1 TAPGV
6 HSLWRIGAAV
16 SSMTVNVLI
25 EASDAG
31 VGVWQPADVY
41 FDVGATHRK
50 GNGISEVDRS
60 HVDLAFYTSTC
71 GDSQVDGTEQCDLGS
86 GTNGQAFACCNSN
99 CTFKASTSV
108 CRASTGVCDPQETC
122 TGASSAC
129 PGNTFTSSTTPCRA
143 SAGVCDPV
151 ENCTGSSGACPG

>member
-6 HSLWRIGAAV
+6 HSLWRIGSAV
-16 SSMTVNVLI
+16 SSLTVNVLI

-31 VGVWQPADVY
+31 VGVFQPADVY
-41 FDVGATHRK
+41 FDAGATHRK

-86 GTNGQAFACCNSN
+86 GTNGQPFACCTAT
-99 CTFKASTSV
+99 CAFRVSTVV

-122 TGASSAC
+122 TGGSAAC
-129 PGNTFTSSTTPCRA
+129 PGDTLSSSTTPCRA
-143 SAGVCDPV
+143 SA
-151 ENCTGSSGACPG
+151 